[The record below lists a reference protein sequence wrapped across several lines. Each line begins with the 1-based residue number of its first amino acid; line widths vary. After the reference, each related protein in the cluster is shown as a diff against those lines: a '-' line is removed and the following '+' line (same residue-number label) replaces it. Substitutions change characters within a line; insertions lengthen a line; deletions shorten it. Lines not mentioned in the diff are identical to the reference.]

1 MEEISPETAKEVLSM
16 LLSGGDSEGINTS
29 LALHLVGLAD
39 EINETEVADRLLRHA
54 KAVAEDKVEEGW
66 ADFEVLKRDGKNAD
80 EFLGLAMGLEGEENH
95 ESLSAAIYHHASLMM
110 LAAGDL
116 DAASSMVSRSM
127 RLRDAAEDL
136 EGRVYGLAVLSAIA
150 KQSGEFEEAVLH
162 EEARLGLLEKM
173 EDKEGQMEAL
183 ADLAHIN
190 ATTGNLNAAKDQLE
204 KSLEIALEIDDLSGQ
219 LVSRWG
225 LADLAEIMEDWESAM
240 LQLSDTLHA
249 FLNANI
255 PAPEEVRIRIGKL
268 TELMNSD

>member
-16 LLSGGDSEGINTS
+16 LLDGGDSEGINTS

-54 KAVAEDKVEEGW
+54 KAVAENKVEEGW
-66 ADFEVLKRDGKNAD
+66 ADFEALKRDGKNAD

-127 RLRDAAEDL
+127 RLRDEAEDI

-255 PAPEEVRIRIGKL
+255 PAPGEVRIRIGKL

>member
-16 LLSGGDSEGINTS
+16 LLGGGDSEGINTS

-54 KAVAEDKVEEGW
+54 KAVAENKIEEGW
-66 ADFEVLKRDGKNAD
+66 ADFEALKRDGKNAD

-127 RLRDAAEDL
+127 RLRDEAEDI

>member
-1 MEEISPETAKEVLSM
+1 
-16 LLSGGDSEGINTS
+16 
-29 LALHLVGLAD
+29 
-39 EINETEVADRLLRHA
+39 
-54 KAVAEDKVEEGW
+54 
-66 ADFEVLKRDGKNAD
+66 
-80 EFLGLAMGLEGEENH
+80 
-95 ESLSAAIYHHASLMM
+95 
-110 LAAGDL
+110 
-116 DAASSMVSRSM
+116 
-127 RLRDAAEDL
+127 
-136 EGRVYGLAVLSAIA
+136 
-150 KQSGEFEEAVLH
+150 
-162 EEARLGLLEKM
+162 M

>member
-16 LLSGGDSEGINTS
+16 LLGGGDSEGINTS

-54 KAVAEDKVEEGW
+54 KAVAENKIEEGW
-66 ADFEVLKRDGKNAD
+66 ADFEALKRDGKNAD

-127 RLRDAAEDL
+127 RLRDEAEDI

-173 EDKEGQMEAL
+173 EDKEGQMETL

>member
-1 MEEISPETAKEVLSM
+1 LEEITPEMAKEVLSM
-16 LLSGGDSEGINTS
+16 LLGGGDSEGINTS
-29 LALHLVGLAD
+29 LALHLVPLAD
-39 EINETEVADRLLRHA
+39 EIGEAEVAERLLKHA
-54 KAVAEDKVEEGW
+54 EAVAENEVERGW
-66 ADFEVLKRDGKNAD
+66 ASFESLKREGKSAD
-80 EFLGLAMGLEGEENH
+80 DFLELAMSLQDVEGNEP
-95 ESLSAAIYHHASLMM
+95 LSAAVYHHASLLM
-110 LAAGDL
+110 LSAGDL

-127 RLRDAAEDL
+127 RLRDDAGDI

-190 ATTGNLNAAKDQLE
+190 ATTGKLNSAKDQME

-219 LVSRWG
+219 LVARWG

-240 LQLSDTLHA
+240 LHLSDTLHS

-268 TELMNSD
+268 TEIINTN

>member
-16 LLSGGDSEGINTS
+16 LLGGGDSEGINTS

-66 ADFEVLKRDGKNAD
+66 ADFEALKRDGKNAD
-80 EFLGLAMGLEGEENH
+80 EFLELAMGLESEENH

-127 RLRDAAEDL
+127 RLRDEAEDI

-268 TELMNSD
+268 TEIMNSD

>member
-1 MEEISPETAKEVLSM
+1 MAKEVLSM
-16 LLSGGDSEGINTS
+16 LLGGGESEGINTS
-29 LALHLVGLAD
+29 LALYLVPLAD
-39 EINETEVADRLLRHA
+39 EIGETEVAERLLAHA
-54 KAVAEDKVEEGW
+54 QAVAENEVEKGW
-66 ADFEVLKRDGKNAD
+66 ATFESLKRDGKLAD
-80 EFLGLAMGLEGEENH
+80 DFLELAMSLQDIEGNEP
-95 ESLSAAIYHHASLMM
+95 LSAAIYHHSSLLM
-110 LAAGDL
+110 LSAGDL

-127 RLRDAAEDL
+127 RLRDEAGDI

-190 ATTGNLNAAKDQLE
+190 ATTGKLNSAKDQME

-219 LVSRWG
+219 LVARWG

-240 LQLSDTLHA
+240 LHLSDTLHS

-268 TELMNSD
+268 TDIINTN

>member
-29 LALHLVGLAD
+29 LALHLVALAD

-54 KAVAEDKVEEGW
+54 KAVAENKVEEGW
-66 ADFEVLKRDGKNAD
+66 ADFEALKRDGKNAD
-80 EFLGLAMGLEGEENH
+80 EFLGLAMGLENEENH
-95 ESLSAAIYHHASLMM
+95 ESLSAAIYHHASLIM

-127 RLRDAAEDL
+127 RLRDEAEDI

>member
-66 ADFEVLKRDGKNAD
+66 ADFEALKRDGKNAD

-95 ESLSAAIYHHASLMM
+95 EALSAAIYHHASLMM